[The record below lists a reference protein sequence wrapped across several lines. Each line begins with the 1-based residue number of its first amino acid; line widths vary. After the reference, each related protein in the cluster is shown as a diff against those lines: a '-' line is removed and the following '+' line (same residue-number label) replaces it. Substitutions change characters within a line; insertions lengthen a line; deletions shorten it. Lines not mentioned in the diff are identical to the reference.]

1 LVVFPVPAPQDVKPR
16 VSFAC
21 SGEEQRMS
29 DSQRAKSRAHPRGVD
44 EDDVKAREREK
55 LDIGDSHPEERDIAP
70 EPARQG
76 DGLDVGDPHPENR
89 DTESKE

>member
-1 LVVFPVPAPQDVKPR
+1 LVVLPVPTPQDVKPR
-16 VSFAC
+16 VSFAR

-29 DSQRAKSRAHPRGVD
+29 DSQESRARPRGVD

-76 DGLDVGDPHPENR
+76 DGLDVGYPHPEKR